1 MERAVSDQPHGCAG
15 AEMTKALVWLGLA
28 TATALTDYLSAKW
41 VDATSGKVR
50 ALLSAVHE
58 AVGLVA
64 GFTIFTVYH
73 DWSMIVPCVVGAAVG
88 SYFAGVANAPDAVDS
103 DLVVAC
109 ARCGEAML
117 QLHPTQSECPVCRAR
132 GST

>member
-1 MERAVSDQPHGCAG
+1 MWVG
-15 AEMTKALVWLGLA
+15 LGG
-28 TATALTDYLSAKW
+28 ATALTDYLSARW
-41 VDATSGKVR
+41 VDAPNARMR
-50 ALLSAVHE
+50 AALSAVHE

-64 GFTIFTVYH
+64 GFTIFAVYR
-73 DWSMIVPCVVGAAVG
+73 DWSMIVPCVIGAAVG
-88 SYFAGVANAPDAVDS
+88 SYFAGVSRPQDAVDS

-132 GST
+132 GNT